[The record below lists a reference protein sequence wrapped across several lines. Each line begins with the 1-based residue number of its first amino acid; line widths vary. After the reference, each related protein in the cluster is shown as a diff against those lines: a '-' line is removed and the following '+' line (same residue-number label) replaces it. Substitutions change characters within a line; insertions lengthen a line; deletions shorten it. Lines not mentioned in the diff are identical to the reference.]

1 MSIRKGLVIA
11 VVVLS
16 IDAGISSLATY
27 VGLLQK
33 PLVMLGDLLLLEVG
47 LFAVLGGLV
56 EFSRSK
62 GVYELRRLAQR
73 SSERFSITRHREASI
88 TAVMLFCVALV
99 LFSILVVLA
108 LLE

>member
-1 MSIRKGLVIA
+1 VIA

-16 IDAGISSLATY
+16 INAGISSLATY

-33 PLVMLGDLLLLEVG
+33 PLVLLGDLLLLEVG

-73 SSERFSITRHREASI
+73 SNERFSITRHREASK
-88 TAVMLFCVALV
+88 TAVILFCVALV

>member
-1 MSIRKGLVIA
+1 VSIRKGLVIA

-16 IDAGISSLATY
+16 TDAGISSLATY

-47 LFAVLGGLV
+47 LFAILGGLV

-62 GVYELRRLAQR
+62 GIYELRRLTQR

-99 LFSILVVLA
+99 LFAVLVVLA
-108 LLE
+108 LIE